1 MTKIINDP
9 FYRIHDSEIIIDGLQ
24 REYVFMHISDL
35 HMNVCDELSDENEKE
50 EGKQSEK
57 TWLELREYFANSFG
71 EPYGEA
77 HMISSEKAVDKM
89 IALAEEMK
97 PEALLLSGDMLN
109 FTNGGSVRSLR
120 KKLASYGGRFMFVPG
135 NHDSGNSTLLAGDGV
150 QVINCGEF
158 MVVGIDN
165 SARSLSDVQLAEL
178 KALCALG
185 KPIIMLQHIPI
196 MTDIN
201 REYLTGFGEYFSVDI
216 NGEDANGAELAKIE
230 AEAPTIK
237 AILCGHIHGHREL
250 GISEGKRQISASSG
264 LVGFVHRVTVRGVR

>member
-1 MTKIINDP
+1 MKQIANDP
-9 FYRIHDSEIIIDGLQ
+9 FYRICDSEIIIEGLQ
-24 REYVFMHISDL
+24 KEYVFMHISDL
-35 HMNVCDELSDENEKE
+35 HMNVCDELADEIETE

-71 EPYGEA
+71 EPFEEV
-77 HMISSEKAVDKM
+77 HKIPSEEAVDKM
-89 IALAEEMK
+89 LALAEELK
-97 PEALLLSGDMLN
+97 PEVLLLSGDILN

-120 KKLASYGGRFMFVPG
+120 KKLAAYSGKHMFVPG
-135 NHDSGNSTLLAGDGV
+135 NHDSAKWTRLVSDGA
-150 QVINCGEF
+150 QVIDFGEF
-158 MVVGIDN
+158 MIVGIDN
-165 SARSLSDVQLAEL
+165 SERTINDIQLAEL

-196 MTDIN
+196 MTEVN
-201 REYLTGFGEYFSVDI
+201 REYLTGFGEYFSIDI

-230 AEAPTIK
+230 AEEPRIK

-264 LVGFVHRVTVRGVR
+264 LVGFVHRVTVRGAR